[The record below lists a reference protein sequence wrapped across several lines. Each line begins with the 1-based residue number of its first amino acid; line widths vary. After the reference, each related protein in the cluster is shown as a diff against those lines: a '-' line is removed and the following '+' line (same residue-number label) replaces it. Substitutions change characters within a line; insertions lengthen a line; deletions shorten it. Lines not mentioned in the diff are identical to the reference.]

1 MAPFFFFF
9 FVGGNFLSLLV
20 SSSIYFLFHFR
31 CVCVCVYIS
40 TLLQKLNVGP
50 RILYEMKLMMM
61 SSNKSALTWLATYK
75 D

>member
-1 MAPFFFFF
+1 MAPFFFLWEGIFSLF
-9 FVGGNFLSLLV
+9 LLVLLFIFFLSP
-20 SSSIYFLFHFR
+20 SG
-31 CVCVCVYIS
+31 VCVCVYRS

>member
-1 MAPFFFFF
+1 MAPFFFF
-9 FVGGNFLSLLV
+9 FVGGN
-20 SSSIYFLFHFR
+20 FLFHFR
-31 CVCVCVYIS
+31 CVCVCVYRS